1 MSSVEKSL
9 IQTECTVN
17 SSETAKKDSKLSWFI
32 CFNGWLTQILILGVL
47 HGFGVFFVEFTK
59 DFKSSKSKAA
69 WVGSLAYG
77 LSMTFGPIASMLVN
91 RFGNRIVMV
100 LGAFLC
106 SASILAASFVHSI
119 EMMFVTFSV
128 FYGIGTCLC
137 ITPIMTIATQ
147 YFDKYLTIAVGI
159 MTAGS
164 SFGTL
169 IYAPMSQAFIDA
181 YGWRSTFRCYAGLC
195 SVSAICSLFI
205 KPISNQKKTDEQK
218 LKQSPIRL
226 IIQDLKLWKNR
237 VFVIWTI
244 AITLVM
250 FGFYIPYVH
259 LVAYAEDCGIPP
271 EKGAIFVMML
281 GACTAFGRI
290 VFGKI
295 IQHGYLNRLHMH
307 QFSMVV
313 TGTGVML
320 LPLLKSFTGIAAYVI
335 CVGLVDGCYVVLL
348 PVLTTT
354 LVGVDNTVLAWGFL
368 VGTSSVTFTAGPP
381 LAGALYDMM
390 GSYDLAFHLAGLPI
404 ICGALVLFLIPW
416 AQRTSQTD
424 NVMIAVSEY
433 NVADDYDFGDD
444 VILESRA
451 LGNRENASSATLTDL
466 GCSKDL
472 KNKGQTRFKTKRY
485 KDQETS
491 TSPASIHV
499 PIDINE
505 ALAMFHENA
514 QMIATLLKTSSG
526 HLISQT
532 SAKSSEKSRSD
543 MIQNMSM
550 GTCGPT
556 PHNVISIMSVPGG
569 VAIGTFGGNIAQNPS
584 ESSSSN
590 IFINPNSQ
598 RTQTQ
603 PSDATSQ
610 RSRTFD
616 DPYRV
621 ASDVISPTSS
631 KVYQIHH
638 FLSPDGTEEKQNVPT
653 HVEDSSTPATSPYDK
668 TISNQMSRI
677 ITSLVSPSMIHD
689 KEASKSQTESTASG
703 QESPFENNY
712 VHNTCVSP
720 CYISSPP
727 KLQPIPEIPVPRT
740 EKTTG
745 VTGKHFVPEKPTHSS
760 VDHNAEVHNVI
771 PTSCTWVG
779 DSSSEPAMCTKL
791 AAVPSSSSSSHGN
804 GDRSAETQ
812 QTASELD
819 VFTHLFTDDN
829 V

>member
-9 IQTECTVN
+9 IETELIKEK
-17 SSETAKKDSKLSWFI
+17 SETVKKDSKVSWFI

-69 WVGSLAYG
+69 WIGSLAYG

-91 RFGNRIVMV
+91 RFGNRVVMV
-100 LGAFLC
+100 FGAFLC
-106 SASILAASFVHSI
+106 SASILTASFVHSI
-119 EMMFVTFSV
+119 EMLFVTFSV

-181 YGWRSTFRCYAGLC
+181 YGWRNTFRCYSGLC
-195 SVSAICSLFI
+195 ALSAICSLFI

-218 LKQSPIRL
+218 LKQSPIRS

-271 EKGAIFVMML
+271 EKGAIFIMML

-290 VFGKI
+290 LFGKI
-295 IQHGYLNRLHMH
+295 IQYGYLNRLAMH

-320 LPLLKSFTGIAAYVI
+320 LPYLKSFTGISAYVI
-335 CVGLVDGCYVVLL
+335 CIGLVDGCYVVLL
-348 PVLTTT
+348 PVLTAT

-404 ICGALVLFLIPW
+404 IGGALVLFLIPW
-416 AQRTSQTD
+416 AQRTSKTD

-451 LGNRENASSATLTDL
+451 LRNRQNSSSTTLTDL
-466 GCSKDL
+466 VRTKDL
-472 KNKGQTRFKTKRY
+472 KTKGQTRFKTKRY

-491 TSPASIHV
+491 TSPTSIHV

-514 QMIATLLKTSSG
+514 QMIATLLETSSG

-532 SAKSSEKSRSD
+532 ATKTSEKSRSD
-543 MIQNMSM
+543 MIQNMSV
-550 GTCGPT
+550 GTSGPT

-569 VAIGTFGGNIAQNPS
+569 VAIGTFGGNVAQNPS

-598 RTQTQ
+598 RMQTQT
-603 PSDATSQ
+603 SDATSQ

-621 ASDVISPTSS
+621 ASDMISPVSS

-638 FLSPDGTEEKQNVPT
+638 LLSPDGAEEKPNVPT
-653 HVEDSSTPATSPYDK
+653 HVEDNTPVTSPHDT
-668 TISNQMSRI
+668 TISGHMSRL

-703 QESPFENNY
+703 QQSPFENNY
-712 VHNTCVSP
+712 IHNTCVSP

-727 KLQPIPEIPVPRT
+727 KLQSIPEIPAPRK
-740 EKTTG
+740 EKATG
-745 VTGKHFVPEKPTHSS
+745 VTGKHSIPEKRTYSS
-760 VDHNAEVHNVI
+760 ADHNAEVHNTT
-771 PTSCTWVG
+771 PTSCAWVG
-779 DSSSEPAMCTKL
+779 DSSSEPTMCTKL
-791 AAVPSSSSSSHGN
+791 ASVSSSSSTSHGN
-804 GDRSAETQ
+804 GDRSAETK
-812 QTASELD
+812 QTVSELD